1 MQADSGLLFAATGNR
16 GVLSSRDNGASW
28 SQTSLDSQYIW
39 SLHSDAQGSK
49 LLASSPGSG
58 LYLLT
63 EQGARNTKIL
73 EEKTHAAAALA
84 DFSVIAAATESG
96 LYLSTDAGSSWS
108 QVESLKGQRLSSI
121 QFKQGDTDTLLIG
134 GWKGGVWEYSLSG
147 NKTTMPGNALPVVHL
162 SQTDNAVIAGTW
174 GKGIH
179 VYPDANSSSYLIE
192 ATKAQ
197 DVSVVTSL
205 LNNGANVDGF
215 DAQRNTA
222 LIYASRDGYT
232 SIAKSLIA
240 KGADV
245 NWVDGE
251 QVTPLVLASFKNHP
265 EIVKLLLAN
274 GASRDFV
281 DGFGKSATDYAAERG
296 NNDPVLRL
304 LHGN

>member
-1 MQADSGLLFAATGNR
+1 M
-16 GVLSSRDNGASW
+16 
-28 SQTSLDSQYIW
+28 
-39 SLHSDAQGSK
+39 
-49 LLASSPGSG
+49 
-58 LYLLT
+58 
-63 EQGARNTKIL
+63 
-73 EEKTHAAAALA
+73 
-84 DFSVIAAATESG
+84 
-96 LYLSTDAGSSWS
+96 
-108 QVESLKGQRLSSI
+108 
-121 QFKQGDTDTLLIG
+121 
-134 GWKGGVWEYSLSG
+134 
-147 NKTTMPGNALPVVHL
+147 
-162 SQTDNAVIAGTW
+162 
-174 GKGIH
+174 
-179 VYPDANSSSYLIE
+179 
-192 ATKAQ
+192 
-197 DVSVVTSL
+197 TSL

-274 GASRDFV
+274 GANRNFV

-304 LHGN
+304 LRGN